1 MAIPR
6 WLARGLYWPTL
17 GWNMLLGRTLKV
29 RHWWDQIE
37 PGLYLG
43 AVPLRHDVEKLSALG
58 VRRVVN
64 TCEEFEGWPS
74 LYEQHRIEQL
84 WIPTTDFNP
93 PSLTQIDQA
102 VGFIAEAIEENK
114 AVYVHCKAG
123 RARSA
128 TVVICYLMK
137 QHQIDPLTA
146 QQKIQAKRP
155 HVLPVIYRRDVVQ
168 QFHRRLRDS
177 TDGTSKTR

>member
-43 AVPLRHDVEKLSALG
+43 AVPLRQDVARLAELG
-58 VRRVVN
+58 IRRVVN
-64 TCEEFEGWPS
+64 TCEEFQGWPS
-74 LYEQHRIEQL
+74 LYQQHRIEQL
-84 WIPTTDFNP
+84 WIPTTDFHP
-93 PSLTQIDQA
+93 PSMTQIDQA
-102 VGFIAEAIEENK
+102 VDFITEAISRREG
-114 AVYVHCKAG
+114 VYVHCKAG

-128 TVVICYLMK
+128 TVVLCYLMR
-137 QHQIDPLTA
+137 QYGIDPETA
-146 QQKIQAKRP
+146 QQTIQAKRP

-168 QFHRRLRDS
+168 QFHRQLQAGA
-177 TDGTSKTR
+177 DGTNQS